1 MPSVGIKPRT
11 YRLDALPLQNRHP
24 PPPQKKKKKSRSDR
38 PKHFRQ
44 ISSVDVQAAQ
54 VARFR
59 LETAGTRLTTKPY
72 EFANGKPQS
81 RPRVPM
87 FQYGMFTKWDFHPS
101 TKEKLVIEG
110 ACDSGSS
117 PGNFL
122 TFDAQKLL
130 CTQVDRGISVTKAT
144 CNSRSSGNARGTSG
158 QQGNLR

>member
-1 MPSVGIKPRT
+1 MSGMSHRFLGINQYSVELIHMSYSGTKRCRQWESNQGPIDWKLCHYTTP
-11 YRLDALPLQNRHP
+11 PHP
-24 PPPQKKKKKSRSDR
+24 PSRSDR

-44 ISSVDVQAAQ
+44 LSSVDVQAAQ

-110 ACDSGSS
+110 ACD

-130 CTQVDRGISVTKAT
+130 CTQVD
-144 CNSRSSGNARGTSG
+144 
-158 QQGNLR
+158 